1 MDNRKQILALCFIIL
16 MIAGCRPTR
25 NITYLSD
32 LGAARDSS
40 TQVKQTFIRVVQPGD
55 LLSIIVSS
63 LSIESNYL
71 FNNDHYGYGD
81 PEESGSS
88 GSGTGY
94 LVDENGFIDF
104 PLIGSIDLLGLT
116 KTEAKEKLV
125 QKLNEQVKKPV
136 VSIRFLNFKVTV
148 LGEVNSPSSFNIP
161 TDNINVFEALGL
173 AGDMT
178 IYGKRENVLLIRE
191 NGEIRT
197 TIRLNLNEKNFLSS
211 PYYYLQPNDIL
222 YVEPD
227 EAKASLTNLK
237 KRDFQ
242 FGLSIAIS
250 IVSIITLLLT
260 RFL

>member
-1 MDNRKQILALCFIIL
+1 MDNRKQILSLCFIIL
-16 MIAGCRPTR
+16 MVSGCRSTR

-32 LGAARDSS
+32 LGEGHDSPIE
-40 TQVKQTFIRVVQPGD
+40 VKQTFIRVVHPGD

-71 FNNDHYGYGD
+71 FNNNHNTYGD

-88 GSGTGY
+88 GTGY
-94 LVDENGFIDF
+94 LVDENGSIDF
-104 PLIGSIDLLGLT
+104 PLIGSINLLGLT

-148 LGEVNSPSSFNIP
+148 LGEVNNPSSFNIP
-161 TDNINVFEALGL
+161 TDHVNVFEALGL

-191 NGEIRT
+191 NGGIRT

-237 KRDFQ
+237 RRDFQ
-242 FGLSIAIS
+242 FGLSIGIS
-250 IVSIITLLLT
+250 ILSIVTLLLT